1 MSRYSSFLLTAL
13 LAVGLVLTGCDSSGT
28 TGESG
33 SLELQM
39 SGSSTT
45 KTAARTAS
53 AKMTAADVDTAY
65 VTINEVAVVPSE
77 DSSDGDST
85 EVGVQVLSDSNFT
98 VDLKNLQAGIDT
110 ALAEID
116 IPAGEYGQLRL
127 VTANEAQVSF
137 TDTNGTEPVMIA
149 SGQQTGLKVNFDSFT
164 IEGADDRVEITVNWD
179 VEESLSGSRQGQ
191 YVITPAI
198 NDATVNVQ
206 SIGN

>member
-198 NDATVNVQ
+198 NDAIVSVQ

>member
-13 LAVGLVLTGCDSSGT
+13 LAVGLVLAGCDSSGT

-45 KTAARTAS
+45 NTSARTAAS
-53 AKMTAADVDTAY
+53 KTTAADVDTAY
-65 VTINEVAVVPSE
+65 VTINEVSIVPSE
-77 DSSDGDST
+77 DSTDGDST

-110 ALAEID
+110 ALAEVD

-137 TDTNGTEPVMIA
+137 TDTDGTEPVMIA

-164 IEGADDRVEITVNWD
+164 IEGADDRVQITVNWD
-179 VEESLSGSRQGQ
+179 VEDSLSGSRQGQ

-206 SIGN
+206 SLGN

>member
-1 MSRYSSFLLTAL
+1 MSRYSSFFLTAL
-13 LAVGLVLTGCDSSGT
+13 LAASLVLTGCDSSGT

-33 SLELQM
+33 SLEVRM

-45 KTAARTAS
+45 NTAARTAS
-53 AKMTAADVDTAY
+53 TKMTAADVDTAY
-65 VTINEVAVVPSE
+65 VTINEVSIVPAE
-77 DSSDGDST
+77 DTTEGDST
-85 EVGVQVLSDSNFT
+85 EVGVQVLSDANFT

-110 ALAEID
+110 ALAETD

-137 TDTNGTEPVMIA
+137 TDTDGTEPVMIA

-164 IEGADDRVEITVNWD
+164 IESADDRAQITVNWD
-179 VEESLSGSRQGQ
+179 VEDSLRGSRQGQ

-198 NDATVNVQ
+198 NDATVTVQ
-206 SIGN
+206 SVGN